1 MSDFLLTT
9 ESEIECIHGGVVR
22 PEGSEPRVLV
32 DGHPVLP
39 QPYEA
44 TVEGCPL
51 TLPAASRSTGAAH
64 TLVVDPPCFIVDWK
78 SGTTRVTS
86 LGQPLL
92 FGASVGI
99 ASPSGTEVIVTPVQS
114 RVQAI

>member
-1 MSDFLLTT
+1 MSNFLLTT

-22 PEGSEPRVLV
+22 PGQSEPRVLV
-32 DGHPVLP
+32 EGNPVLP

-64 TLVVDPPCFIVDWK
+64 TLVVDPPCFIVDWT

-114 RVQAI
+114 RVQAV